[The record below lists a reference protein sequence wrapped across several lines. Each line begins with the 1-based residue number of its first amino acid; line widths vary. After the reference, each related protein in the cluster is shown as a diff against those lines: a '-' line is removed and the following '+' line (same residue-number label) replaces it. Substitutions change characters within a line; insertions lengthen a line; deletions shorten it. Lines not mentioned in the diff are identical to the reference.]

1 MGPALSEKDVNVPV
15 QTQNATAANNGKPSG
30 AKALEYHRQMLQS
43 KMADEKYGLSLKSPP
58 KTKSTNTNTNT
69 IQSAAITGNDVAPL
83 PVQNPKSRLLANV
96 NGPNGRQQ
104 QYISPSDS
112 IMSPATAKLN
122 ALKGRV
128 AGRMKPKSLFAQ
140 TSAKKLDG
148 NDVFGAKTAKGAQES
163 KEPKESKEPP
173 TEDQSRPSQ

>member
-15 QTQNATAANNGKPSG
+15 QTQDATAANNGKPSG

-43 KMADEKYGLSLKSPP
+43 KMADEKYGLKSPP
-58 KTKSTNTNTNT
+58 NTITKSTTNTTT
-69 IQSAAITGNDVAPL
+69 IQSAAITSNDVAPL

-96 NGPNGRQQ
+96 NGPIVRQQ

-128 AGRMKPKSLFAQ
+128 AGRIKPKSLFAQ

-148 NDVFGAKTAKGAQES
+148 NDVFGAKGAKGAQES
-163 KEPKESKEPP
+163 KESKDPP

>member
-15 QTQNATAANNGKPSG
+15 QTQDATAANNGKPSG

-43 KMADEKYGLSLKSPP
+43 KMADEK
-58 KTKSTNTNTNT
+58 
-69 IQSAAITGNDVAPL
+69 
-83 PVQNPKSRLLANV
+83 
-96 NGPNGRQQ
+96 QQ

-128 AGRMKPKSLFAQ
+128 AGRIKPKSLFAQ

-148 NDVFGAKTAKGAQES
+148 NDVFGAKGAKGAQES
-163 KEPKESKEPP
+163 KESKDPP

>member
-1 MGPALSEKDVNVPV
+1 MGSVLSEKDVNVPV
-15 QTQNATAANNGKPSG
+15 QAQDAATANNNGKPSG

-43 KMADEKYGLSLKSPP
+43 KMADEKYEHYA
-58 KTKSTNTNTNT
+58 KSTNCTN
-69 IQSAAITGNDVAPL
+69 AAGTTGNDVASP
-83 PVQNPKSRLLANV
+83 PVQNPRSRLLANM
-96 NGPNGRQQ
+96 NAALNRHQ

-128 AGRMKPKSLFAQ
+128 ASRIKPKSLFAQ

-148 NDVFGAKTAKGAQES
+148 SDVFGSKGAKGPQDRS
-163 KEPKESKEPP
+163 QDRPQDSQNPP
-173 TEDQSRPSQ
+173 TEDQRQPDQ